1 MSRHGRH
8 STAPL
13 LVTAVAVVAALGTAA
28 LVPRVEERVVA
39 IAAQKLRPTGLP
51 QLISFYKHIAFDL
64 PRIVTGTGVVLLLG
78 MATIRLYLLAT
89 GSPPAYLAAYFALIG
104 ACVVVASLAMLA
116 GRWPRV
122 VAAGWWFGSLIAL
135 ATFAMY
141 IASRTAGL
149 PGLGRYVSRWDFT
162 YGTAGIALSVGFL
175 AVHFTVLTGMNVAYP
190 HRQQW
195 TD

>member
-1 MSRHGRH
+1 MSRHERR

-13 LVTAVAVVAALGTAA
+13 LLAAVPVAAALGTAA

-39 IAAQKLRPTGLP
+39 IAAQRLRPTGLP
-51 QLISFYKHIAFDL
+51 QMISFYRHIAFDL
-64 PRIVTGTGVVLLLG
+64 PRIVTGTGILLLLG

-89 GSPPAYLAAYFALIG
+89 GSPPTYLAAYFALIG
-104 ACVVVASLAMLA
+104 ACVVVASVAMLA
-116 GRWPRV
+116 GRRPRI

-149 PGLGRYVSRWDFT
+149 PGLGQYVSRWDFA
-162 YGTAGIALSVGFL
+162 YGTAGMALSVAFL
-175 AVHFTVLTGMNVAYP
+175 GVHFTVLTGMNVAYP